1 MMDCGDN
8 SATGDK
14 VWTWESDGG
23 GGGSP
28 PFFFLKRKVVFFLRR
43 CARY

>member
-8 SATGDK
+8 STTGDK
-14 VWTWESDGG
+14 VWKWESVGG

-28 PFFFLKRKVVFFLRR
+28 LFFLKRKVVFFLRR